1 MFVVPLVLQR
11 ILEVTSVSKLQRVQ
25 HLGHTAG
32 SPSVRGCTALH
43 SRRTM
48 GDEHEVTHVLGRLVE
63 QLLHELL
70 TAMPARPARHR
81 MTARLRSSGYPD
93 VLPAKLKSTGD
104 AGRLRSTGHGAR
116 PRSTGDPRFPPA
128 PHPPFVAVPVP
139 ELAQREFAAIESN
152 AALHR
157 NVRIVWGL
165 AS

>member
-63 QLLHELL
+63 QLLHEL
-70 TAMPARPARHR
+70 
-81 MTARLRSSGYPD
+81 
-93 VLPAKLKSTGD
+93 
-104 AGRLRSTGHGAR
+104 
-116 PRSTGDPRFPPA
+116 
-128 PHPPFVAVPVP
+128 
-139 ELAQREFAAIESN
+139 QAAIEQSIRVDSFFC
-152 AALHR
+152 LLI
-157 NVRIVWGL
+157 RIWPQNWANSAGK
-165 AS
+165 